1 VASFSQ
7 PIHSLFVYFLLHQQS
22 SGKISIKGDARTK
35 FGSAPLPFEVRTGLA
50 SESRGHV
57 LTFPG
62 LEVSLARGLGL
73 FVPVLPTVDLD
84 VGHNA
89 IFRRIDIDGIN
100 KMITLDAT
108 VTITPDRT
116 LRLLKDY
123 VQGSEAYA
131 ARFFYDVGRWLTRL
145 GNFTR

>member
-1 VASFSQ
+1 MFSAQQ
-7 PIHSLFVYFLLHQQS
+7 P
-22 SGKISIKGDARTK
+22 SGKIACKGEARTK
-35 FGSAPLPFEVRTGLA
+35 IGSAPLPFEVRTGLA
-50 SESRGHV
+50 AESRGHV

-62 LEVSLARGLGL
+62 LEVSLARELGI

-89 IFRRIDIDGIN
+89 VFRKIHIDGI
-100 KMITLDAT
+100 KKEISLDAT

-116 LRLLKDY
+116 LQLLKDY

-131 ARFFYDVGRWLTRL
+131 ARFFYDVGRWLTEL